1 MENYDFGGWATR
13 NDLLC
18 ADGRTIRKNA
28 FKSQDGQ
35 IVPLVYNHNHSD
47 ASNVLGHAVLENR
60 EDGVYAY
67 GVFNDSDSGRAAKEA
82 VKHGDMRSLSI
93 YANNLKQ
100 SRDGDVIH
108 GIIREVSLVFAGA
121 NPGAFIDTVLAHSDD
136 YVDGL
141 IVGYDENLTLYHSDN
156 NYDYDEILE
165 HSEEDEDVDMEKEDK
180 SVEDIINSMTEEQQN
195 VLYAL
200 IGNMLPDEDEDDDY
214 EEGDDE
220 MKHNLFDNDEQYDD
234 GYLSHSDEMEIMDM
248 AKGGYGTFQNAL
260 EAYAEDIGLQHSL
273 SDGDIDTLF
282 PDYKDVYPGE
292 PETITRD
299 LTWIEKVMNGVHKSP
314 ISRVRTRQFDA
325 RQTGIRAKGYKK
337 GAKKTEIGNVKL
349 LNRTTDPQTV
359 YVKDKLNRDDIVDF
373 TDFSLVDYT
382 YKNMKMA
389 LTEELAIAI
398 MIGDGREDGDENK
411 ISEDHIRSIWHDDD
425 LYTIHYDVDIAGTEK
440 ELQGSDTAKHFSE
453 NYIYAEAI
461 IKAALYSRE
470 QYKGSGTLSFY
481 CTPHLLNVM
490 LLARDMNGRR
500 IYESKSDLAAALN
513 VASIETAEQFEG
525 LIREDKQHKKH
536 KLLGIFVNL
545 TDYQVGSTKGG
556 EITSFND
563 FDIDFNQE
571 KYLME
576 TRVSGALTRVY
587 SAIALEEPVST
598 TSSDSG
604 VTPGGH

>member
-136 YVDGL
+136 DNEGL
-141 IVGYDENLTLYHSDN
+141 IIGYDENLTLYHSD
-156 NYDYDEILE
+156 DDEGILE
-165 HSEEDEDVDMEKEDK
+165 HSEEGKDVDNEKEDK
-180 SVEDIINSMTEEQQN
+180 TVEDIINSMTEEQQN

-200 IGNMLPDEDEDDDY
+200 IGNMLPDEDDDDE

-220 MKHNLFDNDEQYDD
+220 MKHNLFDIDEQYDN

-260 EAYAEDIGLQHSL
+260 AAYAEDTGLQHSL
-273 SDGDIDTLF
+273 ADGDIDTLF

-359 YVKDKLNRDDIVDF
+359 YVKDKLNRDDIIDF

-398 MIGDGREDGDENK
+398 MVGDGREDGDENK

-425 LYTIHYDVDIAGTEK
+425 LYTIHYDVDIAGTGK
-440 ELQGSDTAKHFSE
+440 ELQGSDTSKHFSE

>member
-47 ASNVLGHAVLENR
+47 ASNVLGHVVLENR

-67 GVFNDSDSGRAAKEA
+67 GTFNDSDAGRAAKEA
-82 VKHGDMRSLSI
+82 VKHGDISSLSI
-93 YANNLKQ
+93 YANKLKQ
-100 SRDGDVIH
+100 SRDGDVVH

-121 NPGAFIDTVLAHSDD
+121 NPGAFIDTVVAHSDD
-136 YVDGL
+136 DNEGL
-141 IVGYDENLTLYHSDN
+141 IIGYDENLTLYHSDN
-156 NYDYDEILE
+156 YYDEELE
-165 HSEEDEDVDMEKEDK
+165 HSEEDEDVDNEKEDMT
-180 SVEDIINSMTEEQQN
+180 VEDVINSMTEEQQN

-200 IGNMLPDEDEDDDY
+200 IGNMLPDEDDDDE

-248 AKGGYGTFQNAL
+248 ARGGYGTFQNAL
-260 EAYAEDIGLQHSL
+260 AAYAEDTGLQHSL
-273 SDGDIDTLF
+273 EDGDIDTLF
-282 PDYKDVYPGE
+282 PDYRDVYPGE

-525 LIREDKQHKKH
+525 LTREDKQHKKH

-604 VTPGGH
+604 VTAGGH

>member
-82 VKHGDMRSLSI
+82 VRHGDIRSLSI
-93 YANNLKQ
+93 YANKLKQ
-100 SRDGDVIH
+100 SRDGDVVH
-108 GIIREVSLVFAGA
+108 GVIREVSLVFAGA
-121 NPGAFIDTVLAHSDD
+121 NPGAFIDTVVAHSDD
-136 YVDGL
+136 DNEGL
-141 IVGYDENLTLYHSDN
+141 IIGYDENLTLYHSD
-156 NYDYDEILE
+156 DDEGILE
-165 HSEEDEDVDMEKEDK
+165 HSEEGKDVDKENEDK
-180 SVEDIINSMTEEQQN
+180 TVEDIINSMTEEQQN

-200 IGNMLPDEDEDDDY
+200 IGNMLPDEDDDD

-220 MKHNLFDNDEQYDD
+220 MKHNLFDIDEQYDN

-260 EAYAEDIGLQHSL
+260 AAYAEDTGLQHSL
-273 SDGDIDTLF
+273 EDGDIDTLF

-337 GAKKTEIGNVKL
+337 GDKKTEIGNVKL

-359 YVKDKLNRDDIVDF
+359 YVKDKLNRDDIIDF

-398 MIGDGREDGDENK
+398 MVGDGREDGDENK

-425 LYTIHYDVDIAGTEK
+425 LYTIHYDVDITGTEK

-525 LIREDKQHKKH
+525 LTREDKQHKKH

-598 TSSDSG
+598 TSSDSS

>member
-47 ASNVLGHAVLENR
+47 ASNVLGHVVLENR

-67 GVFNDSDSGRAAKEA
+67 GTFNDSDAGRAAKEA
-82 VKHGDMRSLSI
+82 VKHGDISSLSI
-93 YANNLKQ
+93 FANKLKE
-100 SRDGDVIH
+100 SKAGDVVH
-108 GIIREVSLVFAGA
+108 GVIREVSLVFAGA
-121 NPGAFIDTVLAHSDD
+121 NPGAFIDTVVAHSDD
-136 YVDGL
+136 DDEGL
-141 IVGYDENLTLYHSDN
+141 IIGYDENLTLYHSDN
-156 NYDYDEILE
+156 YYDDEELE
-165 HSEEDEDVDMEKEDK
+165 HSEEDEDVDNGIEDMT
-180 SVEDIINSMTEEQQN
+180 VEDVINSMTEEQQN

-200 IGNMLPDEDEDDDY
+200 IGNMLPDEDDNDD

-248 AKGGYGTFQNAL
+248 ARGGYGTFQNAL
-260 EAYAEDIGLQHSL
+260 AAYAEDTGLQHSL
-273 SDGDIDTLF
+273 VDGDIDTLF
-282 PDYKDVYPGE
+282 PDYRDVYPGE

-359 YVKDKLNRDDIVDF
+359 YVKDKLNRDDIIDF

-398 MIGDGREDGDENK
+398 MVGDGREDGDENK

-425 LYTIHYDVDIAGTEK
+425 LYTIHYDVDIAGTGK
-440 ELQGSDTAKHFSE
+440 ELQGSDTSKHFSE

-513 VASIETAEQFEG
+513 VVSIDTAEQFEG

-598 TSSDSG
+598 TSSDSS
-604 VTPGGH
+604 VTTGGH

>member
-82 VKHGDMRSLSI
+82 VRHGDIRSLSI
-93 YANNLKQ
+93 YANKLKQ
-100 SRDGDVIH
+100 SRDGDVVH
-108 GIIREVSLVFAGA
+108 GVIREVSLVFAGA
-121 NPGAFIDTVLAHSDD
+121 NPGAFIDTVVAHSDD
-136 YVDGL
+136 DNEGL
-141 IVGYDENLTLYHSDN
+141 IIGYDENLTLYHSD
-156 NYDYDEILE
+156 DDEGILE
-165 HSEEDEDVDMEKEDK
+165 HSEEGKDVDNEKEDK
-180 SVEDIINSMTEEQQN
+180 TVEDIINSMTEEQQN

-200 IGNMLPDEDEDDDY
+200 IGNMLPDEDDDD

-220 MKHNLFDNDEQYDD
+220 MKHNLFDIDEQYDN

-260 EAYAEDIGLQHSL
+260 AAYAEDTGLQHSL
-273 SDGDIDTLF
+273 EDGDIDTLF

-359 YVKDKLNRDDIVDF
+359 YVKDKLNRDDIIDF

-398 MIGDGREDGDENK
+398 MVGDGREDGDENK

-425 LYTIHYDVDIAGTEK
+425 LYTIHYDVDIKGTEQ
-440 ELQGSDTAKHFSE
+440 ELQGSDTTKHFSE

-604 VTPGGH
+604 VTAGGH